1 MDMFM
6 TRDTEASRIA
16 VEICHLIQKYEKIT
30 LSEKECTLL
39 EIIVTEIYNRYEK
52 EKQTL
57 AEVKKVLLLE
67 LTKECNGNV
76 EHEEYCYNYNMVIY
90 SLLIHIETLLEK
102 SRKNPFI
109 QTFQMLLA
117 KHEIDFTTMKSE

>member
-52 EKQTL
+52 EKNAT
-57 AEVKKVLLLE
+57 EMS
-67 LTKECNGNV
+67 N
-76 EHEEYCYNYNMVIY
+76 
-90 SLLIHIETLLEK
+90 
-102 SRKNPFI
+102 
-109 QTFQMLLA
+109 
-117 KHEIDFTTMKSE
+117 MKSIAITTIW